1 VYKNVD
7 FGTGVTAV
15 SVREASAGAGGTV
28 AFHLD
33 SATGPVIATVTLP
46 VTGGWQT
53 WQTVTGSASGATG
66 VHDVYAV
73 FTGSSSGIANLNW
86 FQFQ

>member
-1 VYKNVD
+1 
-7 FGTGVTAV
+7 
-15 SVREASAGAGGTV
+15 
-28 AFHLD
+28 
-33 SATGPVIATVTLP
+33 
-46 VTGGWQT
+46 
-53 WQTVTGSASGATG
+53 